1 MSRYD
6 WPNRVARVGLPARLR
21 AISSPRGRVAVCAA
35 QLGARQLALW
45 LRGGAVR
52 GNGPK
57 SAGYPST
64 GSAFLAGLT
73 GSLRKATG
81 DARDPHRVRT
91 MTDSPQLR
99 AASSL
104 SAADVVAA
112 DNATDMPGSPCIG
125 RSIWYDGAM
134 TTQTKPKGRRTAMV
148 PVTTMEE
155 LPVLDDGERAELLK
169 SLATA
174 EADIAAGRYTEHDP
188 NKLKDRLARIQRTN
202 RR

>member
-1 MSRYD
+1 MLGSLPFGSVGRSR
-6 WPNRVARVGLPARLR
+6 
-21 AISSPRGRVAVCAA
+21 
-35 QLGARQLALW
+35 
-45 LRGGAVR
+45 R
-52 GNGPK
+52 GNRPK

-64 GSAFLAGLT
+64 GSALLAGLI
-73 GSLRKATG
+73 GSLRKAAG
-81 DARDPHRVRT
+81 DARDPHRART
-91 MTDSPQLR
+91 MPGSPQLR

-125 RSIWYDGAM
+125 RSIWYDGGM

-155 LPVLDDGERAELLK
+155 LPVLDDAERAELLK
-169 SLATA
+169 SLAAA
-174 EADIAAGRYTEHDP
+174 EADIEAGRYTEHDP